1 MSTDYIVS
9 ILLGLISAVAL
20 WIGNHISNRPKKDE
34 TNVNKI
40 NTILSYYEKI
50 NDDWEKRYERAEA
63 RNQSLCEENTRLRK
77 RIKELENN
85 ERR

>member
-20 WIGNHISNRPKKDE
+20 WIGNLITNRPKKDE

-63 RNQSLCEENTRLRK
+63 RNQTLCDENDRLRK